1 LPGLRDDNTLVGS
14 PVGSLKLRAAT
25 EGPSL
30 TRRANTC
37 LQGCFDMA
45 LTSFLTDP
53 LQGIAQSF
61 SLPGSKSDS
70 SNAFA
75 DKLRRAQEAQSDT
88 IGKAQTSAGPA
99 ELTREAETQFSAFK
113 RNMRQLLQQSGI
125 DLTWEVRLSTDGAG
139 GILVEDMHPD
149 KEKIEQLLRENP
161 DLVQQFKQLQSSYE
175 RLRQSS
181 AEATPQDSL
190 TAPRFVV
197 SFVDEQAHASFE

>member
-1 LPGLRDDNTLVGS
+1 
-14 PVGSLKLRAAT
+14 
-25 EGPSL
+25 
-30 TRRANTC
+30 
-37 LQGCFDMA
+37 MA

-53 LQGIAQSF
+53 VQSIAQSF
-61 SLPGSKSDS
+61 GMSGSKSDS

-75 DKLRRAQEAQSDT
+75 DKLRRAQETQNNIIGTAQP
-88 IGKAQTSAGPA
+88 AAGPA

-113 RNMRQLLQQSGI
+113 RNMRQLLEQSGV
-125 DLTWEVRLSTDGAG
+125 DLTWELRLSTDGAG
-139 GILVEDMHPD
+139 GLVVEDMHPD